1 MSKGGVHGLQE
12 VFSLHTGTSK
22 TTAMRFF
29 KRYIFPALYGLLI
42 YLTIRLLQDSQI
54 HLAFWRRSWRLNL
67 LEMSVCIAISYL
79 WIYLFRQLL
88 RYFDRTQGA
97 LQLGYRRVTRELI
110 LLVLTTL
117 LLFNLTAT
125 PLVAFTD
132 DGLSIGDLAA
142 VNVVPTLFALIY
154 YGIARSGQFL
164 QAYVDNRLQLERVM
178 NEQLETELKFLKAQ
192 YHPHFLFNAINTV
205 YFQMDEDLPG
215 AKKTLEKFSELLRYQ
230 LYDQQQQVPVLQEIE
245 YLHNYVSIQKIRSS
259 SRLSLQVDIDPRL
272 RQQLVYPLLFLP
284 LVENAFKYI
293 GGDYQLHITLL
304 LLQPTILMFT
314 VSNSM
319 AATPPVKENASGI
332 GLENLRRRLALLY
345 PGRHQ
350 FNVEE
355 QDDLFI
361 ASLQLVLTDEQ
372 H

>member
-1 MSKGGVHGLQE
+1 
-12 VFSLHTGTSK
+12 
-22 TTAMRFF
+22 MRFF

-67 LEMSVCIAISYL
+67 LEMSVCIAISYI
-79 WIYLFRQLL
+79 WVYLFRQLL
-88 RYFDRTQGA
+88 RYFDQTQGP
-97 LQLGYRRVTRELI
+97 LQLGYRRVARELLI
-110 LLVLTTL
+110 LVSSTL

-142 VNVVPTLFALIY
+142 VNVVPTMFALIY
-154 YGIARSGQFL
+154 YGIVRSGQFL

-178 NEQLETELKFLKAQ
+178 NEQLDTELKFLKAQ

-215 AKKTLEKFSELLRYQ
+215 AKATLEKFSELLRYQ

-245 YLHNYVSIQKIRSS
+245 YLHNYIGIQKIRSS
-259 SRLSLQVDIDPRL
+259 NRLSLQVDIDPRL
-272 RQQLVYPLLFLP
+272 RDQLVYPLLFLP
-284 LVENAFKYI
+284 LVENAFKYT

-304 LLQPTILMFT
+304 LLQPTILIFT
-314 VSNSM
+314 VSNSVSD
-319 AATPPVKENASGI
+319 TPPVKEDAGGI

-350 FNVEE
+350 FSIEE
-355 QDDLFI
+355 QDGLFI